1 MIPGFKVSGS
11 RAAGLYV
18 KRMASSCFNPYE
30 PPKPLKLWSVVRAC
44 SSGPASD
51 QYRILRI
58 LNNCQYYAL
67 SFLIMFS
74 AKYTPN
80 PVLTL
85 KALIL
90 RGP

>member
-1 MIPGFKVSGS
+1 MIPGFKVSG

-18 KRMASSCFNPYE
+18 KRMASSCLNPYE
-30 PPKPLKLWSVVRAC
+30 PPKPFKLWSVVRAC

-51 QYRILRI
+51 RYRIRRI
-58 LNNCQYYAL
+58 LNNYQYYAL
-67 SFLIMFS
+67 SFLIIFS
-74 AKYTPN
+74 VKYTPN

-90 RGP
+90 SGP